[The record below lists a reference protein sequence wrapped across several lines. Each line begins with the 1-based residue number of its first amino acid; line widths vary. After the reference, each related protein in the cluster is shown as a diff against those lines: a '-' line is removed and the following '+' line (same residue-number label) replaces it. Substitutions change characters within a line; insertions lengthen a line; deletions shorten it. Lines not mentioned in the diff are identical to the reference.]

1 MKMKTLYKTLLL
13 TLVVVLSNSCISSL
27 KVDVDVFDLYALK
40 KASYYNFL
48 KPESLESFLLH
59 NRTQEIYLDSTQNMI
74 NKLES
79 YVLMNYDIN
88 TANLSK
94 FGDTIKTKA
103 CKYLDTYDYR
113 IFRAYAVLVK
123 SDSTVNIFEAYH
135 MYKTAENQLHQNF
148 DTLTQHIKKI
158 FPILDIHSINSIIIN
173 PILPTLHEQELA
185 FSFGIS
191 ITNDP
196 LASLVVNAPEKYWKK
211 YDTNDSITRLNAESA
226 RRKKKSRINHTLVKT
241 KFGNADVAIK
251 MDSPGSFIVKGARVD
266 ADEALKA
273 SFKVLNQGI
282 KYLAYSS
289 GIPTPQNTS
298 ENNKTN
304 SPQIPEIA
312 ENNRLHND
320 LKTLTSQSDLVTQAF
335 LKSLIFELRKMD
347 NGDTTSVVRMKRS
360 FSAYN
365 KLLITEKSK

>member
-1 MKMKTLYKTLLL
+1 
-13 TLVVVLSNSCISSL
+13 
-27 KVDVDVFDLYALK
+27 
-40 KASYYNFL
+40 
-48 KPESLESFLLH
+48 
-59 NRTQEIYLDSTQNMI
+59 
-74 NKLES
+74 
-79 YVLMNYDIN
+79 
-88 TANLSK
+88 
-94 FGDTIKTKA
+94 
-103 CKYLDTYDYR
+103 
-113 IFRAYAVLVK
+113 
-123 SDSTVNIFEAYH
+123 
-135 MYKTAENQLHQNF
+135 
-148 DTLTQHIKKI
+148 
-158 FPILDIHSINSIIIN
+158 
-173 PILPTLHEQELA
+173 
-185 FSFGIS
+185 
-191 ITNDP
+191 
-196 LASLVVNAPEKYWKK
+196 
-211 YDTNDSITRLNAESA
+211 
-226 RRKKKSRINHTLVKT
+226 
-241 KFGNADVAIK
+241 